1 MEVYGSG
8 TADVAAVFA
17 FVGGRLRNIANE
29 ISKLNQNSSFVTLR
43 SKKVSSFKNWL
54 KIGCKA
60 SEFRKH
66 VNKKFSDLTKIG
78 YDYCL
83 LDSNV

>member
-1 MEVYGSG
+1 MEVYGSE
-8 TADVAAVFA
+8 TVDVAAVFA

-54 KIGCKA
+54 
-60 SEFRKH
+60 
-66 VNKKFSDLTKIG
+66 
-78 YDYCL
+78 
-83 LDSNV
+83 